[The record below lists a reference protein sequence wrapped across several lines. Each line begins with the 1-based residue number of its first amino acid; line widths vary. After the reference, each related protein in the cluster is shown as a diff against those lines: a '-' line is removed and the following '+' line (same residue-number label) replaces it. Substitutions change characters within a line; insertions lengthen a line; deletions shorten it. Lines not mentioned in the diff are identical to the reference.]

1 MVGARPLLERGLE
14 RWPMALR
21 LKTGCVDEGVC
32 VLMRPRPQVKE
43 DKEKVYF
50 GVQADSRI
58 FDLYRTLL
66 MEPKGPTP
74 QGESAR
80 STLIPTTT
88 R

>member
-1 MVGARPLLERGLE
+1 
-14 RWPMALR
+14 
-21 LKTGCVDEGVC
+21 
-32 VLMRPRPQVKE
+32 MRPRPQVKE

-58 FDLYRTLL
+58 FDLYRALL